1 MLPPTGANVNLIS
14 PSIKFTSF
22 KSFIEPE
29 KVFVCVCVFQQ
40 INATRL
46 FIKMFQS

>member
-1 MLPPTGANVNLIS
+1 MLPPTGANMNLIS
-14 PSIKFTSF
+14 SSIKFTSF

-29 KVFVCVCVFQQ
+29 KVLCVCFFQQ